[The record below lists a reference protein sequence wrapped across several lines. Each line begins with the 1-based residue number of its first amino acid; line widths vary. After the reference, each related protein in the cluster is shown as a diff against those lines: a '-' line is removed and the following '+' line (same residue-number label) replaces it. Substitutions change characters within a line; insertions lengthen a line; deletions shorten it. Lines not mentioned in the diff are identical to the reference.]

1 MWCGFFLTFYFV
13 VLLRAF
19 RALLGALRALLREF
33 KLATQDEYE
42 QWCVSFFNAWKNWR
56 FLFWPSSHNN
66 PSTPFSDPK
75 FIIPNSSYQIHHTN
89 CHVAVVERMGDIKSI
104 PKPFSVF
111 QKKSRIP
118 KFWNLAAIRF
128 WLSMKRKQM
137 FWKWNNSRTRFF
149 LQVVF
154 FFNLVW
160 VIIDFKVF
168 QARIWDLHL

>member
-19 RALLGALRALLREF
+19 RALLREF

-111 QKKSRIP
+111 QKKKITHTQILKSCSNTVLVVGE
-118 KFWNLAAIRF
+118 KKANVLK
-128 WLSMKRKQM
+128 MKQLE
-137 FWKWNNSRTRFF
+137 NAFF
-149 LQVVF
+149 SPSCV

-160 VIIDFKVF
+160 VIFDFKVF